1 MGFVAPES
9 FSFLES
15 ALVLSIVVLGG
26 MASIPGIIL
35 GAVAIIAL
43 PELFREFQLYRMLA
57 FGGAM
62 TVMMLVRPAG
72 LIPAKRMGERGE
84 EKE

>member
-1 MGFVAPES
+1 
-9 FSFLES
+9 
-15 ALVLSIVVLGG
+15 
-26 MASIPGIIL
+26 
-35 GAVAIIAL
+35 VAIIAL